1 MPRKAF
7 YWRNKWVDFTLK
19 LALLTIALGAHVQRS
34 PHESSRDP
42 LYLCCRTPAAKDAAP
57 PRAIRDVLFL

>member
-42 LYLCCRTPAAKDAAP
+42 IYLCCCPGV
-57 PRAIRDVLFL
+57 IRDVSFL